1 MPAHQAFRFALA
13 PNNAQRSALASHAG
27 AARFVFNWGLA
38 LVKARLDERAVGRDV
53 VVPWSLPALR
63 REWNQVKGDVAPWWA
78 ENSKEAY
85 SSGLDALARGL
96 RAFADAKAGRRQG
109 RPVGFPRFRKKGRCR
124 RSCRFTTGAIRVV
137 DDRHVRLPRIGVVRT
152 AESTGKLAGRLA
164 AGTARILSASIVE
177 DAGRWF
183 VSFTCEVDREQP
195 RRAPTDPLVGVDVG
209 VSHLAVIAGPTT
221 PPVLV
226 ANPRPLGRYQR
237 RMARL
242 QRELAR
248 RQPGSRRRVT
258 TRRRLARCHRRVR
271 DLRRD
276 RMAKLT
282 TSLARTHKVV
292 VVEDLHVAGMT
303 GRAHGRG
310 RAAKAGLNRVVLDAS
325 LAELRRQLTYKSA
338 WYGSG
343 LVVADRWFPSSKTC
357 SACGWRTPSLPLSAR
372 TFDCAQCGL
381 IVDRDVNAARNL
393 AKVAIVA
400 SAAEMKNG
408 RGGAVR
414 PSSACSDD
422 GSFAE
427 ASTGQPAPAGVRPG
441 ALGHD
446 PRSRS
451 DR

>member
-1 MPAHQAFRFALA
+1 MRTHQAFRFALA
-13 PNNAQRSALASHAG
+13 PNNEQRSALASHAG

-38 LVKARLDERAVGRDV
+38 LVKARLDARASDPLV

-109 RPVGFPRFRKKGRCR
+109 RPVGFPRFRKKGRGR
-124 RSCRFTTGAIRVV
+124 RSCRFTTGTIGVV

-152 AESTGKLAGRLA
+152 AEATGKLAGRVA
-164 AGTARILSASIVE
+164 AGTARILSATIV
-177 DAGRWF
+177 DDRRRWY
-183 VSFTCEVDREQP
+183 VSFTCEVDRAP
-195 RRAPTDPLVGVDVG
+195 SRRGPTGPVVGVDVG
-209 VSHLAVIAGPTT
+209 VSQLAVIAGPQT

-248 RQPGSRRRVT
+248 RQAGSKRRAVT
-258 TRRRLARCHRRVR
+258 RGRLARCHRRVR

-282 TSLARTHKVV
+282 TSLARTHTVV

-303 GRAHGRG
+303 RRAHGRG
-310 RAAKAGLNRVVLDAS
+310 RTAKAGLNRVVLDAS
-325 LAELRRQLTYKSA
+325 LAELRRQLTYKCA
-338 WYGSG
+338 WYGSR
-343 LVVADRWFPSSKTC
+343 LVVADRWYPSSKSC

-372 TFDCAQCGL
+372 IFECAGCGL
-381 IVDRDVNAARNL
+381 VIDRDHNAARNL
-393 AKVAIVA
+393 AKVAVAA
-400 SAAEMKNG
+400 SAAETRNG

-414 PSSACSDD
+414 PSSACSDG

-427 ASTGQPAPAGVRPG
+427 ASTGQPAHAGVSPG
-441 ALGHD
+441 ALGLD
-446 PRSRS
+446 PRSS
-451 DR
+451 T